1 MAQLVSWTAD
11 LSVGIDSIDDQHR
24 RIVDYIN
31 ELHEASQAGNR
42 EIVGRIIDDLMEY
55 TVSHFSFEETMM
67 ERAGYR
73 FLAPHKKVHELFT
86 RRVTEFRQRFA
97 LREDVASEMQ
107 ETLIKWLM
115 NHIKNEDRNYAATV
129 REFGQG

>member
-1 MAQLVSWTAD
+1 METLNWTAD
-11 LSVGIDSIDDQHR
+11 LSIGIELIDDQHR

-31 ELHEASQAGNR
+31 ELQEASQTNDLDV
-42 EIVGRIIDDLMEY
+42 VGRIIDDLMEY
-55 TVSHFSFEETMM
+55 TVSHFSFEEAMM

-73 FLAPHKKVHELFT
+73 FLGPHKKVHELFT
-86 RRVTEFRQRFA
+86 RRVTEFRQRFK

>member
-11 LSVGIDSIDDQHR
+11 LSVGIEAIDDQHK
-24 RIVDYIN
+24 RIVDFIN
-31 ELHEASQAGNR
+31 DLHEASLSGNR
-42 EIVGRIIDDLMEY
+42 EIVGRIIDELMEY
-55 TVSHFSFEETMM
+55 TVSHFSFEEAMM

-73 FLAPHKKVHELFT
+73 LLRPHKKVHEQFT
-86 RRVTEFRQRFA
+86 RRVTEFRHRFK

-129 REFGQG
+129 REFGKD

>member
-1 MAQLVSWTAD
+1 MHA
-11 LSVGIDSIDDQHR
+11 
-24 RIVDYIN
+24 
-31 ELHEASQAGNR
+31 ASQNDDR
-42 EIVGRIIDDLMEY
+42 DVVGRIIDDLMEY
-55 TVSHFSFEETMM
+55 TVSHFSFEEAMM

-73 FLAPHKKVHELFT
+73 FLGPHKKVHELFT
-86 RRVTEFRQRFA
+86 RRVAEFRQRFK

-115 NHIKNEDRNYAATV
+115 NHIKNEDRNYSATV

>member
-1 MAQLVSWTAD
+1 MAQLLSWTAD
-11 LSVGIDSIDDQHR
+11 LSVGIDAIDDQHK
-24 RIVDYIN
+24 RIVDFIN
-31 ELHEASQAGNR
+31 DLHEASLRDDR
-42 EIVGRIIDDLMEY
+42 ETVGRIIDALMEY
-55 TVSHFSFEETMM
+55 TVSHFRLEEAMM

-73 FLAPHKKVHELFT
+73 FLRAHKKVHELFT
-86 RRVTEFRQRFA
+86 RRVTEFRHRFK
-97 LREDVASEMQ
+97 LREDVAMEMQ